1 MRSMI
6 DFCKGLPEE
15 TFAAGAC
22 LLEEGHKSG
31 VLYILAEG
39 SVEVL
44 KGDFQ
49 INTVAEPGA
58 LFGEV
63 SALLGLPHMA
73 TVKALEPSRF
83 FVVRDPDTFLRSH
96 PDIALGLSKLLARRL
111 HYVTT
116 YLVDLKN
123 QFESRDDH
131 LGMVDEVL
139 ESLVHHQ
146 EDD

>member
-1 MRSMI
+1 MRSLI

-15 TFAAGAC
+15 SFPAGAC

-31 VLYILAEG
+31 VLYILAAG

-73 TVKALEPSRF
+73 TVKALEAVRC
-83 FVVRDPDTFLRSH
+83 FVVRDPDVFLRSH
-96 PDIALGLSKLLARRL
+96 PEIALGLSKLLARRL

-116 YLVDLKN
+116 YLVDLKS
-123 QFESRDDH
+123 QFEDRDDH

-146 EDD
+146 EED